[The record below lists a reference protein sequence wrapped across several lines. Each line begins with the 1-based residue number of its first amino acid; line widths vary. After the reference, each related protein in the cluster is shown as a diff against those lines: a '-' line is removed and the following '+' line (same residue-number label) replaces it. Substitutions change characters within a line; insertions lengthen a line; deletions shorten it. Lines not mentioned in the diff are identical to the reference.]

1 MKKLFFISLSG
12 LILTSC
18 VEPPKEKYYKCTIEI
33 KYTDN
38 TKDTLILDDYFGN
51 LALNENANLKS
62 VFHIYATNVKTFKL
76 LKDSSYIKY

>member
-1 MKKLFFISLSG
+1 MKKLIYISLIG

-18 VEPPKEKYYKCTIEI
+18 VESPKEKYYKCTVEI

-51 LALNENANLKS
+51 LRLSNEANLKS
-62 VFHIYATNVKTFKL
+62 GFHVYATNVKTFKL
-76 LKDSSYIKY
+76 LKDSVYTIN